1 MQISLIFEWLVSV
14 AKSCSVNQKQ
24 MVWLVS
30 IADSIVTAVLSFF
43 VTFFAIILLLFTFA
57 MAEIL
62 EDENGQHLYCETS
75 DTGVELCEMREFSLV
90 T

>member
-1 MQISLIFEWLVSV
+1 
-14 AKSCSVNQKQ
+14 

-30 IADSIVTAVLSFF
+30 IADSIIHAVLSFF
-43 VTFFAIILLLFTFA
+43 IIILMLFTFA
-57 MAEIL
+57 MADIL
-62 EDENGQHLYCETS
+62 QDENGQLLYCETS

>member
-14 AKSCSVNQKQ
+14 AESGPVNQKQ

-30 IADSIVTAVLSFF
+30 IADSIVNAVLSFF
-43 VTFFAIILLLFTFA
+43 AIILMLFTFA

-62 EDENGQHLYCETS
+62 QDENGQHLYCETS
-75 DTGVELCEMREFSLV
+75 DTGVELCEMREWSLV

>member
-1 MQISLIFEWLVSV
+1 MQISLIFQWLVSV
-14 AKSCSVNQKQ
+14 AESGPVNQKQ

-43 VTFFAIILLLFTFA
+43 TIILMLFTFA

-62 EDENGQHLYCETS
+62 QDENGQHLYCETS
-75 DTGVELCEMREFSLV
+75 DTGVELCEMREWSLV

>member
-1 MQISLIFEWLVSV
+1 
-14 AKSCSVNQKQ
+14 

-30 IADSIVTAVLSFF
+30 IADSIVTAILSFF

-75 DTGVELCEMREFSLV
+75 DTGIESCEMREFSLV

>member
-14 AKSCSVNQKQ
+14 AESGPVNQKQ

-30 IADSIVTAVLSFF
+30 IADSIVNAVLS
-43 VTFFAIILLLFTFA
+43 FFAIILLLWTFA

-62 EDENGQHLYCETS
+62 QDENGQHLYCETS
-75 DTGVELCEMREFSLV
+75 DTGVELCEMREWSLV

>member
-1 MQISLIFEWLVSV
+1 
-14 AKSCSVNQKQ
+14 

-30 IADSIVTAVLSFF
+30 IADSIVNAVLSFF
-43 VTFFAIILLLFTFA
+43 VIILMLFTFA

-75 DTGVELCEMREFSLV
+75 DTGVESCEMREWSLV

>member
-1 MQISLIFEWLVSV
+1 
-14 AKSCSVNQKQ
+14 

-43 VTFFAIILLLFTFA
+43 AIILMLFTFA
-57 MAEIL
+57 MADIL
-62 EDENGQHLYCETS
+62 QDENGQLLYCETS
-75 DTGVELCEMREFSLV
+75 DTGVELCEMREWSLV

>member
-1 MQISLIFEWLVSV
+1 MSV
-14 AKSCSVNQKQ
+14 
-24 MVWLVS
+24 MIWFLS
-30 IADSIVTAVLSFF
+30 IADLIVNTVLSFF
-43 VTFFAIILLLFTFA
+43 VTFFTIILMLFTFA

-62 EDENGQHLYCETS
+62 QDENGQHLYCETS

>member
-1 MQISLIFEWLVSV
+1 
-14 AKSCSVNQKQ
+14 

-30 IADSIVTAVLSFF
+30 IADSIVTAILSFF
-43 VTFFAIILLLFTFA
+43 LTFFAIILLLFTFA

>member
-1 MQISLIFEWLVSV
+1 
-14 AKSCSVNQKQ
+14 
-24 MVWLVS
+24 MVWIIS
-30 IADSIVTAVLSFF
+30 IADSIVTAALSFF
-43 VTFFAIILLLFTFA
+43 VTFFAIILMLFTFA